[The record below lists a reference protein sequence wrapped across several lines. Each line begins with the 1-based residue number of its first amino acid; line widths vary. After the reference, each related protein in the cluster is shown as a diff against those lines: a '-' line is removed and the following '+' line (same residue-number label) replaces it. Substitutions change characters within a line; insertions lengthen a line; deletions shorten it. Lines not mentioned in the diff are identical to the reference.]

1 MPRLLRTN
9 GFRVALLA
17 LVLALGFLGSRGI
30 WDPDEGR
37 YTNVALNMLDSGDW
51 LNPRRNHEVGHWT
64 KPPLTYWAIAAS
76 VAIFGSNPW
85 AARLPAALAYLLC
98 VWFAWRIARRIAP
111 GAEDS
116 AAVIYATMLFTVGA
130 GQMITTDYVLAACV
144 GLAMWA
150 FIEARFPPRDAAA
163 VVSIASLAIAPD
175 GIGHGGVER
184 DVAAPAA
191 AEHDPRRWL
200 ALMWVGFALAFVAK
214 GPAALLPL
222 PAILAFDRL
231 LPGRRHRALQLS
243 GIAVFLL
250 LAMPWYV
257 AVMLGN
263 PGLFE
268 YFVGDEVINRVT
280 TNDFNRHGQW
290 YGWLQVYV
298 PTLLLGTLPWT
309 PALLR
314 WTRTLP
320 ASLRRWR
327 RDPASRVADAGWLLL
342 TLWLGLSLLV
352 FCLARS
358 RLPLYLLPL
367 FVPLAVVAAM
377 QRQREGKAL
386 PRWRWLVAWAV
397 VLVALRVATAY
408 WPTHKNAAGWAEAIR
423 ARAVEPVREVL
434 FVEDMARYGLH
445 LHLGTNIQIERIALE
460 ASKQPRF
467 NPSYDEPLA
476 VELAEGEPGA
486 VWICK
491 QARWPEV
498 RRRIEAM
505 GYRAT
510 PLGTPYRQRV
520 LFRVQPVAAVH

>member
-1 MPRLLRTN
+1 M
-9 GFRVALLA
+9 ALA
-17 LVLALGFLGSRGI
+17 LALGFLGSRGI

-64 KPPLTYWAIAAS
+64 KPPLTYWAIASS
-76 VAIFGSNPW
+76 VAVFGSNPW

-98 VWFAWRIARRIAP
+98 VWFAWRIARRLAP
-111 GAEDS
+111 GSEDT

-130 GQMITTDYVLAACV
+130 AQLITTDYVLAACLA
-144 GLAMWA
+144 LAMWA
-150 FIEARFPPRDAAA
+150 FIEARFPPRAAA
-163 VVSIASLAIAPD
+163 APD
-175 GIGHGGVER
+175 P
-184 DVAAPAA
+184 VAHDPVA
-191 AEHDPRRWL
+191 HDPRRWI

-222 PAILAFDRL
+222 PAILLFDWL
-231 LPGRRHRALQLS
+231 LPGRTHRAFQLS
-243 GIAVFLL
+243 GIVVFAL
-250 LAMPWYV
+250 LALPWYV
-257 AVMLGN
+257 AVIHGN

-268 YFVGDEVINRVT
+268 YFIGDEVINRVT

-290 YGWLQVYV
+290 YGWFTIYA

-314 WTRTLP
+314 WAGTVP
-320 ASLRRWR
+320 GSIRRWR
-327 RDPASRVADAGWLLL
+327 RDPDSRAADAGWLLL

-377 QRQREGKAL
+377 QRQREGRPL
-386 PRWRWLVAWAV
+386 PQWRWLAAWAV
-397 VLVALRVATAY
+397 VLIALRLGTVV
-408 WPTHKNAAGWAEAIR
+408 WPTHKNAADWADAIR
-423 ARAVEPVREVL
+423 ARAVDPVRVVL

-445 LHLGTNIQIERIALE
+445 LHLGTGTQIEKLALD
-460 ASKQPRF
+460 ASPQARF
-467 NPSYDEPLA
+467 NPSFDEPLA
-476 VELAEGEPGA
+476 QELAEGEHGA

-491 QARWPEV
+491 QERWPEMQ
-498 RRRIEAM
+498 RRIDAM
-505 GYRAT
+505 GYHAT
-510 PLGTPYRQRV
+510 PLGTPYQGRV
-520 LFRVQPVAAVH
+520 MFRVTPIKAAR